1 MGCLDSNSLKVI
13 AENDDKKENKSKENN
28 NFSGEIINHE
38 IISKRESIS
47 LNNNILLNEKAK
59 SSICKI
65 KIDNITGNGFFCK
78 FKYYNNNIIYLI
90 TCYHV
95 INKKILDFYDE
106 IELIFSNIS
115 HKLNLKEKRIT
126 WYNEE
131 LDFIALEIKKEDN
144 MNIDTFEIDDNC
156 YNYE

>member
-28 NFSGEIINHE
+28 NFIGDIINQE

-65 KIDNITGNGFFCK
+65 KIDNKTGNGFFCK

-90 TCYHV
+90 TCYLV
-95 INKKILDFYDE
+95 INKKKLDFYDK

-115 HKLNLKEKRIT
+115 HK
-126 WYNEE
+126 
-131 LDFIALEIKKEDN
+131 
-144 MNIDTFEIDDNC
+144 
-156 YNYE
+156 